1 MNDNPYRNNSEEE
14 EEVMKEF
21 ALCDNTEE
29 ESSMIWNVL
38 DEAQETALRLNQSIS
53 DIIIMCEQAKHFNNP
68 YQQLQDMHLE
78 EEPKES
84 DFSML
89 SELGEMIAYALRDVE
104 LLWQKED

>member
-21 ALCDNTEE
+21 ALCRNAEQESNLFWNSLDN
-29 ESSMIWNVL
+29 
-38 DEAQETALRLNQSIS
+38 AQGIALELNQVVSGIM
-53 DIIIMCEQAKHFNNP
+53 IMCEQAKHFNNP
-68 YQQLQDMHLE
+68 YQQLQNMHLR